1 MASNKSWLKSSHAHR
16 SLASA
21 KSAVSA
27 AASYMFDIIEIE
39 ELPAGDSEPMQIVHE
54 ANDICNRID
63 ALQRRVSKLY
73 DAQYA
78 SLINY

>member
-1 MASNKSWLKSSHAHR
+1 MVTNKSWLRSSRANR

-21 KSAVSA
+21 KSAVSDV
-27 AASYMFDIIEIE
+27 ASCMLDIIEIE
-39 ELPAGDSEPMQIVHE
+39 ELPAADSEPMQIVHE

-78 SLINY
+78 SLTNF